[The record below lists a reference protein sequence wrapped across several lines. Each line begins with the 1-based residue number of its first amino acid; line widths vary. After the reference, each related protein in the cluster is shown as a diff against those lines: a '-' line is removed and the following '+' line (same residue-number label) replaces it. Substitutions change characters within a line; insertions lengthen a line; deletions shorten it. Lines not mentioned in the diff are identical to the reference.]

1 MSHDDEHPL
10 VIAMAWSLAGA
21 MFAIYILVKIGGIE
35 AMISDN
41 HVSEKLEL
49 YEPRDIIPDN
59 QKAD

>member
-10 VIAMAWSLAGA
+10 VVAMAWALSGA
-21 MFAIYILVKIGGIE
+21 MFAIYILVKMGVVD
-35 AMISDN
+35 AMIDDN

-59 QKAD
+59 QEAD

>member
-1 MSHDDEHPL
+1 
-10 VIAMAWSLAGA
+10 MAWSLAGA

-59 QKAD
+59 QEAD